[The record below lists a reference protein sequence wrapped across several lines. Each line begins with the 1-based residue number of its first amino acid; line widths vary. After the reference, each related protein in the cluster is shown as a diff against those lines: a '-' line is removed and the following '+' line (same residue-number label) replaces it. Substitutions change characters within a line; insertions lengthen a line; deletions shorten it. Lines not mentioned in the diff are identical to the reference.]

1 MNGTWS
7 EVAADRD
14 ERGRATCLQSLLQSH
29 WCWPLGVAGCIK
41 IQGGDRLHL
50 VVGLG
55 ETAAS
60 FPLDY
65 RADLL
70 AMGISVPAA
79 VWSWRDQSS
88 KN

>member
-70 AMGISVPAA
+70 AMGTSVSAA

>member
-1 MNGTWS
+1 MFAVPS
-7 EVAADRD
+7 AKLSLVL
-14 ERGRATCLQSLLQSH
+14 AT
-29 WCWPLGVAGCIK
+29 GVAGCIK

-55 ETAAS
+55 ETAVS

-65 RADLL
+65 KADLL
-70 AMGISVPAA
+70 AMGISVSAA
-79 VWSWRDQSS
+79 VWSWRLCS

>member
-1 MNGTWS
+1 MREEGP
-7 EVAADRD
+7 
-14 ERGRATCLQSLLQSH
+14 TCLQSLLQSH
-29 WCWPLGVAGCIK
+29 SCWPLGVAGCIK

-70 AMGISVPAA
+70 AMGISVSAA